1 MSSQNEERGQPPT
14 CSACGKPMVL
24 EVFPKGFGGV
34 IVVDT
39 PVWYCPDDRY
49 VSAYGNTVQRLKAL
63 SSKKIAL
70 TCMSILF
77 VVMGIGLL
85 LYLDLVYDRPIDL
98 LVVVG
103 AIAIGITIT
112 KTTALWEVWKTMGG
126 TGLLGRRN
134 HKHRCPVCRSR
145 WRDDEPNCSGQF
157 RFECDDC
164 WGKRC
169 SGEWIVD
176 TAESKARPGDIHIG
190 DDGIPRFATSNGVD
204 DGIPRFRTRH
214 GTWIKRIGATSK
226 ERLHGNDGGSGPG
239 LARQRFWGLSYY
251 GWMWVAIAFVVATIV
266 VL

>member
-1 MSSQNEERGQPPT
+1 M
-14 CSACGKPMVL
+14 
-24 EVFPKGFGGV
+24 
-34 IVVDT
+34 DT
-39 PVWYCPDDRY
+39 PIWYCPDDRY
-49 VSAYGNTVQRLKAL
+49 VSAYGNTVKRFRVL
-63 SSKKIAL
+63 SIKRVML
-70 TCMSILF
+70 TCLSILF

-103 AIAIGITIT
+103 AIAIGITIA
-112 KTTALWEVWKTMGG
+112 KTTALWEMWKTMGG

-145 WRDDEPNCSGQF
+145 WRDDEPNCPGQF

-190 DDGIPRFATSNGVD
+190 D

-239 LARQRFWGLSYY
+239 LARQRFWGLSYDA
-251 GWMWVAIAFVVATIV
+251 WVWVAIAVVLVTIV